1 MDVMQALA
9 DLGIDAAKAAQ
20 VGLSVYKVGMSWPLD
35 PEGMTEFA
43 APLQKMLVVEE
54 KRGLIEPQIKDCLYG
69 Q

>member
-9 DLGIDAAKAAQ
+9 DLGIDATKAAQ

-43 APLQKMLVVEE
+43 ASAKNA
-54 KRGLIEPQIKDCLYG
+54 GC
-69 Q
+69 